1 MRSRPAVLLAAAAL
15 LALAV
20 PVSAQEVEGAEVVLR
35 LEDQRIVESSGLA
48 LSRRHPGVL
57 WTHNDSGDKARLY
70 AVGAD
75 GQTRATLTLAGVEAR
90 DWEALAAGR
99 DDRGRP
105 ALFVGDIGDNNGVW
119 PEVAVYRV
127 AEPATLRDAT
137 VPAVRYRLRY
147 PDGSH
152 DAEALLVDPRS
163 NRLYVATKDADGGG
177 LYQAPARL
185 RTDRVNVLQRVARV
199 PPVITDGAFA
209 PNGRAFVLR
218 DYQGAFVYA
227 APGRRVGAF
236 ELPLQY
242 QGESITVTADGR
254 SVLAGSEGPDS
265 EVWRVP
271 LPASV
276 LAWVTPTSRPPP
288 GAPPP
293 PGQPAAAG
301 GWSWAATP
309 VLAVAAG
316 ALVLLVALALLG
328 GMRRRR
334 PG

>member
-1 MRSRPAVLLAAAAL
+1 MRPRPAALLAAAV
-15 LALAV
+15 LACLAV
-20 PVSAQEVEGAEVVLR
+20 PASAQEVPGAEVALR
-35 LEDQRIVESSGLA
+35 LQDPRIVESSGLA
-48 LSRRHPGVL
+48 VSRRHPGVL
-57 WTHNDSGDKARLY
+57 WTHNDSGDKPRLF

-75 GQTRATLTLAGVEAR
+75 GRTRAVLTLAGVEAR

-127 AEPATLRDAT
+127 AEPARLGDAS
-137 VPAVRYRLRY
+137 VPAVGYRLRY
-147 PDGSH
+147 ADGSH

-163 NRLYVATKDADGGG
+163 NRLYVATKTVTGGG

-185 RTDRVNVLQRVARV
+185 RSDRLNVLRRVARV
-199 PPVITDGAFA
+199 PPTVTDGAFS
-209 PNGRAFVLR
+209 PDGRSFVLR

-242 QGESITVTADGR
+242 QGESVAVSADGR

-276 LAWVTPTSRPPP
+276 LARVTPATRPRAA
-288 GAPPP
+288 GRAAPAGGGPRWGP
-293 PGQPAAAG
+293 APFLAMTAGGLALVAAA
-301 GWSWAATP
+301 
-309 VLAVAAG
+309 VL
-316 ALVLLVALALLG
+316 
-328 GMRRRR
+328 RRRR
-334 PG
+334 T